1 MATNLPESL
10 AEGAHGEPGLR
21 LPAELTIYTAAETR
35 SAWLGWLGDVD
46 GPTALNEPVCAV
58 DASACDEIDAAGMQ
72 LLVALAHSLQRRQR
86 RLQLLQPS
94 APLRAA
100 CAELGLH
107 SLLLGAQ
114 ATEAL
119 A

>member
-10 AEGAHGEPGLR
+10 AEPALR

-35 SAWLGWLGDVD
+35 SAWLAQLDALDTLDERTNLG
-46 GPTALNEPVCAV
+46 APVCAV
-58 DASACDEIDAAGMQ
+58 DASACDEVDAAGLQ
-72 LLVALAHSLQRRQR
+72 LLVALAHSLARRQR
-86 RLQLLQPS
+86 RLQLLQPA

-100 CAELGLH
+100 CAELGLAE
-107 SLLLGAQ
+107 LLG
-114 ATEAL
+114 TEAV

>member
-10 AEGAHGEPGLR
+10 ADDAPVEPGLQ

-35 SAWLGWLGDVD
+35 TAWLGWLAGETGLD
-46 GPTALNEPVCAV
+46 EPVCAI
-58 DASACDEIDAAGMQ
+58 DASACHEVDAAGLQ
-72 LLVALAHSLQRRQR
+72 LLVALAHSLARRQC
-86 RLQLLQPS
+86 RLQLLQPA

-100 CAELGLH
+100 CAELGLAG
-107 SLLLGAQ
+107 LLMADAQ
-114 ATEAL
+114 EAL